1 MPGTN
6 GKPRLPY
13 SAFLKSTTMALH
25 EGYIYQLYCGKR
37 LHALSRSA
45 ITDRT
50 SCTARLLMSDVETDE
65 DGTGNAVD
73 AICSLFDGGET
84 SATRSR
90 CSLLTP
96 VAAAKAKMLRK
107 SKDSPLFST
116 LELDWFSRNSYNL
129 ALKSSATWDPRQTLR
144 LLQASTKVFYAAS
157 LSPSLR

>member
-1 MPGTN
+1 M
-6 GKPRLPY
+6 
-13 SAFLKSTTMALH
+13 
-25 EGYIYQLYCGKR
+25 
-37 LHALSRSA
+37 
-45 ITDRT
+45 TDRT